1 MKAKR
6 ISVFLIL
13 WGLLMLPMTVFAQDV
28 DLNRLGSIS
37 VTLTDPS
44 NKKPITG
51 AELSLYYV
59 ATVGLNDNNNL
70 SYAFTEAFADC
81 GAALNDPTLVTAL
94 DAYVKGHSVAAD
106 RCSTDTNGTLTFAN
120 LPLGLYFVKQTNT
133 VKSYTPCTSFLVTVP
148 NDSAEGYVY
157 DVNASPKTDVL
168 KITNITVK
176 KAWNTD
182 VSTKKP
188 GSVTVQLL
196 KDGAVIET
204 ASLNGKNNWQTTYRD
219 MPVSDGYSIRETN
232 IPKGYTATYSQKG
245 DTFTVTNTATLA
257 QTGQLIWPIP
267 MLAIAGVG
275 LIAVGTVVL
284 RKTRDEHA

>member
-13 WGLLMLPMTVFAQDV
+13 WGLLVMPMTVFAQDV

-59 ATVGLNDNNNL
+59 ATVDLNDNNNL
-70 SYAFTEAFADC
+70 SYVFTETFADC

-133 VKSYTPCTSFLVTVP
+133 VKGYTPCTSFLVTVP

-182 VSTKKP
+182 ASTKKP

-204 ASLNGKNNWQTTYRD
+204 ASLNAKNNWQTTYRD

>member
-1 MKAKR
+1 MK
-6 ISVFLIL
+6 
-13 WGLLMLPMTVFAQDV
+13 G
-28 DLNRLGSIS
+28 
-37 VTLTDPS
+37 
-44 NKKPITG
+44 
-51 AELSLYYV
+51 
-59 ATVGLNDNNNL
+59 
-70 SYAFTEAFADC
+70 
-81 GAALNDPTLVTAL
+81 
-94 DAYVKGHSVAAD
+94 
-106 RCSTDTNGTLTFAN
+106 
-120 LPLGLYFVKQTNT
+120 
-133 VKSYTPCTSFLVTVP
+133 YTPCTSFLVTVP

-182 VSTKKP
+182 ASTKKP

-204 ASLNGKNNWQTTYRD
+204 ASLNAKNNWQTTYRD